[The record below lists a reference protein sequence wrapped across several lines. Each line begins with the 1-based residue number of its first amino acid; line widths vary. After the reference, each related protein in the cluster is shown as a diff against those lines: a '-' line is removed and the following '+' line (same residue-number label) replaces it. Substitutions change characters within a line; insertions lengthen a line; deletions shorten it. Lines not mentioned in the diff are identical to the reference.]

1 MNTPSSE
8 RQPHRAVASDPAD
21 RAAQVRPVDTG
32 THVDSE
38 SLGDETA
45 VDRVRNDDPSTRE
58 RGEGNYVASD
68 PTVSEQRRR
77 QRRDASDDLG
87 M

>member
-1 MNTPSSE
+1 ME
-8 RQPHRAVASDPAD
+8 
-21 RAAQVRPVDTG
+21 
-32 THVDSE
+32 HVDSA

-45 VDRVRNDDPSTRE
+45 VERGRSDDPATRE

-87 M
+87 V